1 MKSKS
6 LPKEFQALESICPYS
21 YQIKLSDYRNCPD
34 NHLQITNFVT
44 HIIEMAF
51 HTLNSNKG
59 SEIYLYLYPKVDKKP
74 IKLVSEFDKMFT
86 DTNDEINNE
95 PRYMKF
101 TKQNLVLV
109 SKTIKKH
116 LTPDLLPKKYRK
128 QNEISPSFGH
138 CHTANGLLWR
148 IFKQDLDLYQV
159 EDLHLTNKYGR
170 SSFYH
175 WFCKRKDN
183 GVVIDLTSEQYDD
196 YGQNYLDDLYS
207 QGIKKNAT
215 LGFDYKKRLLK
226 LQELV
231 QADLDE

>member
-1 MKSKS
+1 MKNNSI
-6 LPKEFQALESICPYS
+6 PKEIEALERICSYS
-21 YQIKLSDYRNCPD
+21 YRIKLSEYMNSPD
-34 NHLQITNFVT
+34 NHFQLTKFVT
-44 HIIEMAF
+44 NIVETAF
-51 HTLNSNKG
+51 QTIASNKG
-59 SEIYLYLYPKVDKKP
+59 SEIYLYLFPKEEKKP
-74 IKLVSEFDKMFT
+74 IKLVSEFDKMFA
-86 DTNDEINNE
+86 DSIDEINNE

-101 TKQNLVLV
+101 TKSNLALV

-128 QNEISPSFGH
+128 QNEISPTFGH
-138 CHTANGLLWR
+138 CHHANGLLWR

-170 SSFYH
+170 GSFWH
-175 WFCKRKDN
+175 WYCKRKDN
-183 GVVIDLTSEQYDD
+183 DIVIDLTSEQYDD

>member
-1 MKSKS
+1 
-6 LPKEFQALESICPYS
+6 
-21 YQIKLSDYRNCPD
+21 
-34 NHLQITNFVT
+34 
-44 HIIEMAF
+44 
-51 HTLNSNKG
+51 
-59 SEIYLYLYPKVDKKP
+59 LYLYPKVEKKP

-86 DTNDEINNE
+86 DSIDELNNE

-101 TKQNLVLV
+101 TKSNLVLV

-138 CHTANGLLWR
+138 CHHANGLLWR
-148 IFKQDLDLYQV
+148 IFQQDLDLFHV
-159 EDLHLTNKYGR
+159 EDTHLIDKYGR
-170 SSFYH
+170 GSFWH
-175 WFCKRKDN
+175 WYCKRKDN

-196 YGQNYLDDLYS
+196 YGQNYLDNLYS

-215 LGFDYKKRLLK
+215 LGFDYKKRLMK

-231 QADLDE
+231 QAELDE

>member
-21 YQIKLSDYRNCPD
+21 YQIKLSDYQNCPD
-34 NHLQITNFVT
+34 SHLQITNFVT

-51 HTLNSNKG
+51 QTLNSNKG
-59 SEIYLYLYPKVDKKP
+59 SEIYLYLFPKVDKKP
-74 IKLVSEFDKMFT
+74 IKLVSDFDKMFV
-86 DTNDEINNE
+86 DTVTEINND
-95 PRYMKF
+95 PKYMKF
-101 TKQNLVLV
+101 TKSNLALV

-116 LTPDLLPKKYRK
+116 LTPDLLPMKYRK
-128 QNEISPSFGH
+128 QNEISPTFGH
-138 CHTANGLLWR
+138 CHHANGLLWR

-159 EDLHLTNKYGR
+159 EDSHLANKYGR
-170 SSFYH
+170 GSFYH
-175 WFCKRKDN
+175 WFCKRKKN

-196 YGQNYLDDLYS
+196 YGQNYLDDLYR

-231 QADLDE
+231 QAELDK

>member
-1 MKSKS
+1 MKNNSI
-6 LPKEFQALESICPYS
+6 PKEFLALERICPYS
-21 YQIKLSDYRNCPD
+21 YQIKLSEYQNCPD
-34 NHLQITNFVT
+34 NQQQLTSFIT
-44 HIIEMAF
+44 HIIEVAF
-51 HTLNSNKG
+51 QTLNNNKG
-59 SEIYLYLYPKVDKKP
+59 SEIYLYLYPKAEKKP
-74 IKLVSEFDKMFT
+74 IKLVNQFDKMFA
-86 DTNDEINNE
+86 DSIDEINNE

-101 TKQNLVLV
+101 TKSNLALV

-128 QNEISPSFGH
+128 QNEISPTFGH
-138 CHTANGLLWR
+138 CHHANGLLWR
-148 IFKQDLDLYQV
+148 IFQQDLDLFHV
-159 EDLHLTNKYGR
+159 EDIHLTNKYGR
-170 SSFYH
+170 GSFWH
-175 WFCKRKDN
+175 WFCKRKDT

-196 YGQNYLDDLYS
+196 YGQNYLDNLYS